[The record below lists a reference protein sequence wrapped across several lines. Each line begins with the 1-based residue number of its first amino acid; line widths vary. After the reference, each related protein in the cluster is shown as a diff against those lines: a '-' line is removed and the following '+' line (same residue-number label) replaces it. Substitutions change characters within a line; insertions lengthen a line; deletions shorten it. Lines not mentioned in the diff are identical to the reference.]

1 MNGYK
6 SAKQNPG
13 KTLVAN
19 FVSLMTLFLA
29 ILLISGVFFYMD
41 KFRPKFKQQIVNQS
55 LKKFRPNIYLTNLL
69 TNQQIDVKF

>member
-29 ILLISGVFFYMD
+29 ILLISGVFF
-41 KFRPKFKQQIVNQS
+41 IWINLGQS
-55 LKKFRPNIYLTNLL
+55 LNNKL
-69 TNQQIDVKF
+69 

>member
-1 MNGYK
+1 MLYKLNLMCEDRPMNGYK

-29 ILLISGVFFYMD
+29 ILLISGVFF
-41 KFRPKFKQQIVNQS
+41 IWINLGQS
-55 LKKFRPNIYLTNLL
+55 LNNKL
-69 TNQQIDVKF
+69 